1 MPALARRM
9 PITKTPAE
17 WTDRQLL
24 RRVLASDE
32 RGWAEF
38 HRRYRALIY
47 RCITKVIGKFGPSM
61 TNADID
67 EIFAEVL
74 MNLLRDD
81 MRKLRLYNPNR
92 GTKLSSWVGMI
103 TINTTYD
110 FLRSAG
116 RRPVLDKLD
125 GAPDPHEECDR
136 TPLDEL
142 LEKERWG
149 ALNHILAA
157 FSDKDRTFLALY
169 YAQGLDAETVASRMS
184 ISLKT
189 VYSKKHK
196 IRAHL
201 RRCIGELASSPIAD
215 LAAA

>member
-1 MPALARRM
+1 MPVLARRM
-9 PITKTPAE
+9 PNRPAD
-17 WTDRQLL
+17 WSDRQLL
-24 RRVLASDE
+24 RRVLSSDE
-32 RGWAEF
+32 LAWSEF
-38 HRRYRALIY
+38 LRRYRALIY
-47 RCITKVIGKFGPSM
+47 RCVTKVIGKFGPSM

-81 MRKLRLYNPNR
+81 MRKLRLYDPKR
-92 GTKLSSWVGMI
+92 GTKLSSWIGMI
-103 TINTTYD
+103 SINTTYD

-116 RRPVLDKLD
+116 RRPMLDKID
-125 GAPDPHEECDR
+125 GSPDPHEEYDR

-149 ALNHILAA
+149 ALNGVLAE
-157 FSDKDRTFLALY
+157 FSDKDRTFLTLY
-169 YAQGLDAETVASRMS
+169 YAEGLDAETVASRMS

-201 RRCIGELASSPIAD
+201 RRCINERKTCPIAD
-215 LAAA
+215 LVAA